1 MSGASN
7 IKKELEAGEEVL
19 SAAAMKIGRRYPDIQ
34 ISVRA
39 PQELLFVPMD
49 AILIEQ
55 VLINLM
61 ENAIQHGVTTSR
73 LEIHLSRRD
82 GSAVFEVADNGQ
94 GIAKEAFS
102 HLFEG
107 SFTHINTGS
116 GCQTIIQAHGGTI
129 EAENRALGGAIFR
142 FTIPLE
148 GEQYDDPGKDPRH

>member
-1 MSGASN
+1 
-7 IKKELEAGEEVL
+7 
-19 SAAAMKIGRRYPDIQ
+19 MKIGRRYPDIQ

-107 SFTHINTGS
+107 GFTHINTGS
-116 GCQTIIQAHGGTI
+116 GSDVRRNMGIGLSVCQTIIQAHGGTI

>member
-1 MSGASN
+1 MN
-7 IKKELEAGEEVL
+7 I
-19 SAAAMKIGRRYPDIQ
+19 
-34 ISVRA
+34 
-39 PQELLFVPMD
+39 
-49 AILIEQ
+49 ILIEQ

-82 GSAVFEVADNGQ
+82 GSAVFEVADNGR

-107 SFTHINTGS
+107 GFTHINTGS
-116 GCQTIIQAHGGTI
+116 GSDVRRNMGIGLSVCQTIIQAHGGTI